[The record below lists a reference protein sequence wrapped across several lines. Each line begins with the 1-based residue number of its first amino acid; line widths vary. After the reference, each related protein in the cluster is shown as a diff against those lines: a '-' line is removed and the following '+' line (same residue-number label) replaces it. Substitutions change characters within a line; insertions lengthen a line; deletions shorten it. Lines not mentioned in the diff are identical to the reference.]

1 MAKQVQIFSEG
12 ELTIRRILLETHF
25 LTWKTVQGYGQWR
38 WMWFKHSACDRIGKF
53 SSGVQREPYFLVKAL
68 QDYSRHRL
76 AHGIVCSV
84 DTQTQSVLSS
94 INRPWCCCNI
104 NLWLQFTANH
114 INFSPLRSSWYYLK
128 VIEIEINF
136 KNNTCYADII
146 EDCILSST

>member
-1 MAKQVQIFSEG
+1 MNCECQNLMLDWVISGKASSDLFCRKINNQENI
-12 ELTIRRILLETHF
+12 IRDSLF
-25 LTWKTVQGYGQWR
+25 NVKDSFQGYGQWR

-94 INRPWCCCNI
+94 INRHWCCCNI

-128 VIEIEINF
+128 VIETEINF
-136 KNNTCYADII
+136 KN
-146 EDCILSST
+146 